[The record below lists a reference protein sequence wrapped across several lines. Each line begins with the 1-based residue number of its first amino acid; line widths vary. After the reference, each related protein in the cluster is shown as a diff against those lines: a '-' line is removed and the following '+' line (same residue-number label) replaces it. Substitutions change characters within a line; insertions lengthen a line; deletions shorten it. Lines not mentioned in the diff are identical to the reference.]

1 MNFTILIHETAADFS
16 ARTDPARRQAYWSPL
31 PAYLQALKDAGVFV
45 TGAGLDPPETAAC
58 LRPRGGEWQV
68 QDGPFADTK
77 EQLGGFYVIDVPD
90 RDAALAW
97 ARRYPH
103 SFGRA
108 VEVRRNLTGHG

>member
-1 MNFTILIHETAADFS
+1 MPACSSPAPASTRRRRLPRCARATA
-16 ARTDPARRQAYWSPL
+16 
-31 PAYLQALKDAGVFV
+31 K
-45 TGAGLDPPETAAC
+45 
-58 LRPRGGEWQV
+58 WQV

-108 VEVRRNLTGHG
+108 VEVRRNLTGYG